1 MLIQKKQIV
10 VLSLVIL
17 IVIAGYL
24 QYSYKKS
31 STVSN
36 DSESGKLGEAVY
48 VDNNMTD
55 EASADNNSSDKDSD
69 KKNKSDKKDKED
81 KKADLQASQEVEE
94 FFVQT
99 KLSREASVSK
109 SADSLKAITEDV
121 NASEEVKAQAYEK
134 LMVLVE
140 RAEMEAKIEAL
151 IADAGFEDALVLF
164 GEDGG
169 IDIIVKTPTLT
180 SQDVAKISDVASRHA
195 NVSLDK
201 IYIRNKY

>member
-1 MLIQKKQIV
+1 MLFQKKQIA

-31 STVSN
+31 STASN

-48 VDNNMTD
+48 VDNNLAEEDRT
-55 EASADNNSSDKDSD
+55 DKDSSE
-69 KKNKSDKKDKED
+69 KNKEKESED
-81 KKADLQASQEVEE
+81 KKKANIEASQEVEE
-94 FFVQT
+94 FFIQT

-121 NASEEVKAQAYEK
+121 NANEDIRAQAYEK
-134 LMVLVE
+134 LIMLAE
-140 RAEMEAKIEAL
+140 RSEMEAKIEAL
-151 IADAGFEDALVLF
+151 IADAGFEDVLVLF

-169 IDIIVKTPTLT
+169 MDIIVKTPTLT
-180 SQDVAKISDVASRHA
+180 SKDVAKISDIASRHA

-201 IYIRNKY
+201 IYIKNKY

>member
-1 MLIQKKQIV
+1 MLFQKKQIA
-10 VLSLVIL
+10 VLALVIL

-31 STVSN
+31 STASN
-36 DSESGKLGEAVY
+36 ENGSGKLGEAVY
-48 VDNNMTD
+48 VDNNLAD
-55 EASADNNSSDKDSD
+55 EAGGDNLSE
-69 KKNKSDKKDKED
+69 KNNENKGKEE
-81 KKADLQASQEVEE
+81 KKADVEASQETEE

-109 SADSLKAITEDV
+109 NADSLRAITEDA

-134 LMVLVE
+134 LMKLTE
-140 RAEMEAKIEAL
+140 RAEMELKIEAL
-151 IADAGFEDALVLF
+151 IAEAGFEDALVLF

-169 IDIIVKTPTLT
+169 MDIIVKAPTLT
-180 SQDVAKISDVASRHA
+180 SKDVAKISDIASRHA

-201 IYIRNKY
+201 IYIKNKY

>member
-1 MLIQKKQIV
+1 MLFQKKQIV

-31 STVSN
+31 STASN

-48 VDNNMTD
+48 VDNNLTD
-55 EASADNNSSDKDSD
+55 EEIAENNSSEKNNE
-69 KKNKSDKKDKED
+69 KKGKED
-81 KKADLQASQEVEE
+81 KKAETQASQEVEE
-94 FFVQT
+94 FFIQT

-109 SADSLKAITEDV
+109 STDSLKAITEDV

-134 LMVLVE
+134 LIALAQ

-151 IADAGFEDALVLF
+151 IADAGFEEALVLF
-164 GEDGG
+164 SEDGG
-169 IDIIVKTPTLT
+169 MDIIVKTPTLT
-180 SQDVAKISDVASRHA
+180 SQDVAKIADVASRHA

-201 IYIRNKY
+201 IYIKNKY

>member
-1 MLIQKKQIV
+1 MLFQKKQIV

-31 STVSN
+31 STASN

-48 VDNNMTD
+48 VDNNLTD
-55 EASADNNSSDKDSD
+55 EEAAEKNSSDKNDE
-69 KKNKSDKKDKED
+69 KKGKEE
-81 KKADLQASQEVEE
+81 KKAESQASQEVEE
-94 FFVQT
+94 FFIQT

-109 SADSLKAITEDV
+109 STDSLKAITEDV

-134 LMVLVE
+134 LIALAQ

-180 SQDVAKISDVASRHA
+180 SQDVAKIADVASRHA

-201 IYIRNKY
+201 IFIKNKY

>member
-1 MLIQKKQIV
+1 MIFQKKQIV

-31 STVSN
+31 STASN
-36 DSESGKLGEAVY
+36 DTQNGKLGEAVY
-48 VDNNMTD
+48 VDNSLTD
-55 EASADNNSSDKDSD
+55 KESTDKNSSEKNN
-69 KKNKSDKKDKED
+69 KKESKEG
-81 KKADLQASQEVEE
+81 KESSIQASQEVEE

-109 SADSLKAITEDV
+109 STDSLKAITEDV
-121 NASEEVKAQAYEK
+121 NASEDVKAQAYEK
-134 LMVLVE
+134 LIMLAE
-140 RAEMEAKIEAL
+140 RSEMEAKIEAL
-151 IADAGFEDALVLF
+151 ITDAGFEDAIVLF

-169 IDIIVKTPTLT
+169 MDIIVKTPTLT
-180 SQDVAKISDVASRHA
+180 SQDVAKISDIASRHA

-201 IYIRNKY
+201 IYIKNKY